1 MVVTKSDLCRQPAL
15 QAVGAFAKLD
25 LADTN
30 ATDVKHLGFTDF
42 QTVNVG
48 ARI

>member
-1 MVVTKSDLCRQPAL
+1 MKLDPCHQPAL

-25 LADTN
+25 LVDTN
-30 ATDVKHLGFTDF
+30 VTDVEHLGFMDF

-48 ARI
+48 VRS